1 MITKFMKIIK
11 IMKLYKDCEDYES
24 LWRLHRIR
32 HITGRKK
39 QQAQRQK
46 TSFPKESVE
55 NADLAKPY

>member
-1 MITKFMKIIK
+1 MKITSNSTHNK
-11 IMKLYKDCEDYES
+11 Q
-24 LWRLHRIR
+24 
-32 HITGRKK
+32 KK